1 MPNNSYD
8 AQIKE
13 FIKDQA
19 LNSDETKV
27 EIFRQMEKEFA
38 HLLEEDRPS
47 RKTVE
52 RHVEKHRQGIQ
63 KLKRTKGLEWEFE
76 PFSLGALYA
85 HNISVPPDVVTA
97 LFSAQL
103 QTQFCSQS
111 FTNRDAKW
119 LVRLKAFYDSNL
131 RRNANGLS
139 RYGFEGLEKLPP
151 GTMIG
156 GHQDAKLQGWN
167 ASILNGLIEIAKN
180 YSQYESQFQV
190 ENGEEKKKKLETR
203 LLDSMLI
210 WKAAPGIGQ
219 FLAARTPITGHP
231 FWKSANKPGALTKK
245 NNNPA
250 SDLAESEQTMPM
262 QLFPPSYRENNLGMQ
277 VELSAVLR
285 GWAKENE
292 NYLEMI
298 ATKVFE
304 VGFYS
309 PNTYS
314 ELDFEEKIIGELFKP
329 VFEFT
334 KTPEGIRKKLKYNE
348 IPDVASLPS
357 NSLSTNLD
365 DTDENL
371 LLVMALDF
379 LSARAPGVF
388 KDFPE
393 TLARINKL
401 ENSDRDH
408 HFDPVHNPYS
418 HPVRTVSEVDMKYG
432 LSELCL
438 EFETEIEDWN
448 PKSSIVQGSYEFPF
462 VLGLQTEWLESSNRA
477 SELYSEAMTDWEAR
491 DDHWDYL
498 QEQDCLLDE
507 YRASLEARN
516 DKDESRT

>member
-1 MPNNSYD
+1 MPKSFD

-13 FIKDQA
+13 FVKGQA

-27 EIFRQMEKEFA
+27 EIWRQVTKEFE
-38 HLLEEDRPS
+38 LIPGYIPS
-47 RKTVE
+47 RSTVE
-52 RHVEKHRQGIQ
+52 RWVERHRKGIQ
-63 KLKRTKGLEWEFE
+63 KLKREPDFKWEFE

-85 HNISVPPDVVTA
+85 ENISVPPDVVTA
-97 LFSAQL
+97 LFSDQL

-119 LVRLKAFYDSNL
+119 LVRLKAFYDANL

-139 RYGFEGLEKLPP
+139 RYGFEGLEKLPL

-156 GHQDAKLQGWN
+156 GHQDAKPQGWN

-190 ENGEEKKKKLETR
+190 ENGQEKKLETR

-210 WKAAPGIGQ
+210 WKAAPGVGQ

-262 QLFPPSYRENNLGMQ
+262 QLFPPSYRENNLGMK
-277 VELSAVLR
+277 VDLSAVLQ

-292 NYLEMI
+292 NYLESI

-304 VGFYS
+304 VGYYNRS
-309 PNTYS
+309 DTYS
-314 ELDFEEKIIGELFKP
+314 ELDFEEKIIGKLFEP

-334 KTPEGIRKKLKYNE
+334 RTPECIQKKLKYNDL
-348 IPDVASLPS
+348 PDVASLPS
-357 NSLSTNLD
+357 NSLSTNSVD
-365 DTDENL
+365 ADENL

-379 LSARAPGVF
+379 LSDRAPGVF

-401 ENSDRDH
+401 ERRFYKK
-408 HFDPVHNPYS
+408 FDPVHNPYS
-418 HPVRTVSEVDMKYG
+418 HPVSTVSAVDMKYG

-462 VLGLQTEWLESSNRA
+462 VLGLQLEWLESSNRTSD
-477 SELYSEAMTDWEAR
+477 SELYREAMTDWEAR
-491 DDHWDYL
+491 EDHWHYS
-498 QEQDCLLDE
+498 QEQDHLLDE
-507 YRASLEARN
+507 YRASLEARD